1 MPLST
6 APANGKDFE
15 QRVGL
20 LLEQLVPNCY
30 LPGVPVFRADAA
42 MAPDS
47 MANELDFIL
56 HLQNGLRHQLLIIE
70 CKSCRVT
77 GRGDG
82 RGNYALPTP
91 SSHWIAHYPR
101 DQREKSI
108 KDQLRAQRQ
117 ALLTNLEPLEGEVRI
132 HAIVVASRVEGL
144 AAAPGHVTTQ
154 ELPSFELSLV
164 RADSFE
170 QFLGAQLAGMSVL
183 RVQQSEILRRIRQGQ
198 PVPAL
203 GHPEIYNAIEYT
215 RRCRAFIDSEIFR
228 HLALK
233 PERWAINGSA
243 GMGKSV
249 LLIYVTMVLITDR
262 TIDALRDGTRFLQS
276 YTEEASRLGLPDLG
290 KRRVWVLA
298 HTEKQRDML
307 QRMFERFNDLYGEVD
322 SYNEFRRVKPEF
334 HVFSEVAGI
343 DCNILLV
350 DEAHDLGN
358 EGEKRVRDWHG
369 SAPGNYL
376 VIACDRHQKLRL
388 SQDETRMIDGISF
401 SRCTKKLSRN
411 YRNPFPAYA
420 GSLGLLFRW
429 FAATGPKTLPTPK
442 ELRDEFGFGEV
453 VAETKEAWSLRS
465 RNDAHPANNWSH
477 TLATFPSADAAYRQ
491 LSEFPL
497 KKEHVLW
504 VRFSPEENDF
514 NYEKLQLWSYHSAYG
529 SDASD
534 LLDKYVKGQEFPVV
548 VIEGVPELF
557 SWANAIGAYAHDTAS
572 ARYKIWQA
580 RRQVYLA
587 ASRANVFL
595 YFILPAPIPMDVRD
609 EFAMM
614 FRQLSRPPE
623 QMSPSGTLWDIR
635 VTVTPEA
642 ESFASYVDAIESEPE
657 SRPAETQAGELAAD
671 AAGRASDEPRKE
683 SVPEIDPQGEAQP
696 IATAENLVS
705 PVLAEETP
713 IIGGSVAIAP
723 VEGPVVPHAAAPPP
737 SQVLAPTPE
746 ASAPSS
752 SPVDPEP
759 ATVVPTA
766 IDRPSPSVR
775 ESTVGS
781 VASLAEVADT
791 LGCDVAELIVKMAAK
806 GFPKLQPSSKVNVAF
821 AKQVFIGAK
830 NSSSPSAPFPFSL
843 PDPVRPS
850 RPAEVVLDQSTPDLP
865 RAGRAARIPPP
876 PEKGPDVSSRSA
888 APRYKPAQLD
898 QLAAQIRLPPKLVLS
913 FLEAQGTICK
923 GANPWVNGDDIARM
937 VAQFVGD
944 RGIKAFR
951 QVADAPLKTKAL
963 ANHLGLR
970 PHVVARDLMQDQLL
984 LTGEDHVPY
993 ESMVRLCHFYRKQLP
1008 NPSDAVS

>member
-6 APANGKDFE
+6 SPANGKDFE
-15 QRVGL
+15 QQVEL
-20 LLEQLVPNCY
+20 LLEQLVPNCF

-56 HLQNGLRHQLLIIE
+56 HLQKGRRHQLLIIE

-82 RGNYALPTP
+82 RGNFAQPTP

-101 DQREKSI
+101 DKKEKSI

-132 HAIVVASRVEGL
+132 HAIVVGSQIDGIETK
-144 AAAPGHVTTQ
+144 PGHITTQ

-164 RADSFE
+164 RAEHFE
-170 QFLGAQLAGMSVL
+170 QFLGAMLAGATVL

-228 HLALK
+228 HLDLRT
-233 PERWAINGSA
+233 ERWAINGSA

-276 YTEEASRLGLPDLG
+276 YAGEAARLGLAELE

-298 HTEKQRDML
+298 HTEKQRNML
-307 QRMFERFNDLYGEVD
+307 ERMFERFNELYGEVD

-334 HVFSEVAGI
+334 HVFSEVTAI
-343 DCNILLV
+343 DCNVLLV
-350 DEAHDLGN
+350 DEAHDLGK
-358 EGEKRVRDWHG
+358 EGEKRVRDWHE

-376 VIACDRHQKLRL
+376 IIACDRHQKLRL
-388 SQDETRMIDGISF
+388 SQDETRMIDGVSF
-401 SRCTKKLSRN
+401 SLRTKKLSRN

-429 FAATGPKTLPTPK
+429 FAATGPKTMPTPK

-453 VAETKEAWSLRS
+453 VAETPEVWSLRS

-477 TLATFPSADAAYRQ
+477 TVSTFLSADAAYRQ

-497 KKEHVLW
+497 RKEHVLW
-504 VRFSPEENDF
+504 VRFSPEENEF
-514 NYEKLQLWSYHSAYG
+514 NYEKLQFWSYHSVYG

-548 VIEGVPELF
+548 VIEGVPDLF
-557 SWANAIGAYAHDTAS
+557 SWENAIGAQGHEPAS
-572 ARYKIWQA
+572 ARVKMWQA

-595 YFILPAPIPMDVRD
+595 YFILPTAIPADVRD
-609 EFAMM
+609 EFALM
-614 FRQLSRPPE
+614 FRQLARPPV
-623 QMSPSGTLWDIR
+623 QTSPSGKLWEIR
-635 VTVTPEA
+635 VAATPEA
-642 ESFASYVDAIESEPE
+642 ESFASYVDAIEAEPA
-657 SRPAETQAGELAAD
+657 SPPAESPTESA
-671 AAGRASDEPRKE
+671 AAGRASVPSGDKPRE
-683 SVPEIDPQGEAQP
+683 ETGNGRPAS
-696 IATAENLVS
+696 T
-705 PVLAEETP
+705 LAEKDSELREP
-713 IIGGSVAIAP
+713 AIGGPGGLGQAGTPPIQSPPPPPEPPASQPPPLTSATTIAP
-723 VEGPVVPHAAAPPP
+723 STSTGPVSRKTPPSLGAAAP
-737 SQVLAPTPE
+737 LT
-746 ASAPSS
+746 
-752 SPVDPEP
+752 D
-759 ATVVPTA
+759 
-766 IDRPSPSVR
+766 
-775 ESTVGS
+775 
-781 VASLAEVADT
+781 VADS
-791 LGCDVAELIVKMAAK
+791 LGCDVVELIEKMAAK

-821 AKQVFIGAK
+821 ATQIHGSAR
-830 NSSSPSAPFPFSL
+830 SPSTVSATSL
-843 PDPVRPS
+843 S
-850 RPAEVVLDQSTPDLP
+850 SLADL
-865 RAGRAARIPPP
+865 ASLTHSAQ
-876 PEKGPDVSSRSA
+876 VSSTQQNRGLSTHGGSAVGEPQPSIEQTVSVRSESRETGA
-888 APRYKPAQLD
+888 IRLHK
-898 QLAAQIRLPPKLVLS
+898 LAAQMQVSPILVVS
-913 FLEAQGTICK
+913 FLEAQGTNCK
-923 GANPWVNGDDIARM
+923 GANPLLSPDDVAKM
-937 VAQFVGD
+937 VTQLVGD
-944 RGIKAFR
+944 RGIGAF
-951 QVADAPLKTKAL
+951 AHLAKTPIKTKAL

-970 PHVVARDLMQDQLL
+970 PHVVARDLMQDKLL
-984 LTGEDHVPY
+984 LTTEDHVPFD
-993 ESMVRLCHFYRKQLP
+993 SMVRLCHFYRKQLP
-1008 NPSDAVS
+1008 PPPGPASQQS